1 MTVFLVVAV
10 LILFNEM
17 KAAKEGQFHKDYLS
31 KDKTAAVNGFFV
43 ILILLS
49 HAKHYIDT
57 GGAYDS
63 AYMAVSSHL
72 NQMVVASF
80 LFYSGYGMTE
90 SVKRKKY
97 PYVKSIMTN
106 RFWKLLLNYCLAL
119 VIYCVE
125 WIFLRKYVTLRQL
138 LDDTI
143 GWSLK
148 GNTGW
153 YIFAMFL
160 LYILFFISFFII
172 KFNDNP
178 KLYYLCAV
186 VFTGLVIA
194 AVYVQMKLDRNGY
207 TYNTLILFALG
218 VWWSLLRDLIDKIV
232 MKNDM
237 VYFFIL
243 MLVVGAYCLTYF
255 RRWKG
260 GIEFYSLWAIAFT
273 VLIILITMKVSFFN
287 PILSFFGRHV
297 FSIYILQRLPMY
309 FFDNLG
315 YSQSHKYMFVICC
328 IAVTIVLAV
337 IFDKVTG
344 VIDKA
349 IFDRKHRKEIK
360 AENA

>member
-1 MTVFLVVAV
+1 MTVFLVIAV
-10 LILFNEM
+10 FILFNQM
-17 KAAKEGQFHKDYLS
+17 NAAKEGQFHKDYLD
-31 KDKTAAVNGFFV
+31 KDKTTAVNGFFV

-49 HAKHYIDT
+49 HAKQYIDT
-57 GGAYDS
+57 GGAYDA

-97 PYVKSIMTN
+97 SYVKSIMTR
-106 RFWKLLLNYCLAL
+106 RFWTLFINFNLAL
-119 VIYCVE
+119 VLYFAE
-125 WIFLRKYVTLRQL
+125 WLYLKKTVTLKQML
-138 LDDTI
+138 LATI
-143 GWSLK
+143 GWSSY
-148 GNTGW
+148 GNSSW
-153 YIFAMFL
+153 YIFAIFL
-160 LYILFFISFFII
+160 LYILFFVSFFVI

-178 KLYYLCAV
+178 KLYYFCAA

-194 AVYVQMKLDRNGY
+194 AVYVQMKMGRESY
-207 TYNTLILFALG
+207 TYNTMILFALG
-218 VWWSLLRDLIDKIV
+218 VWWSLFKDLIEKIV
-232 MKNDM
+232 MKNDII
-237 VYFFIL
+237 YFFIL

-273 VLIILITMKVSFFN
+273 VLMLLITMKVSFFN

-309 FFDNLG
+309 LFDKLG

-344 VIDKA
+344 IIDKA
-349 IFDRKHRKEIK
+349 IFDRKRKKISNQ
-360 AENA
+360 A